1 MTRAFAKSPLKR
13 VGLCQGAVNGVQR
26 IVDLQFQKEHRAL
39 LTTLEDLK
47 TKVDETSADA
57 ERRFEESQKQ
67 SKDTENR
74 LEKLENESRD
84 LMQTNKELHDEMK
97 SLKEKME
104 KMEKLGGLMGLQTAS
119 AEPVLARSGDTEL
132 QKDRVPVG
140 TDLSGHGLDVAGLQH
155 LATPSVIV
163 SSRGSAEAPEQRM
176 STSTTQ
182 QPQPVSQSVSA
193 LSSEINT
200 SLNDRI
206 PRTPNRRQSSQAISP
221 LAHDGPMSPLLAPR
235 LSLVATT
242 PINERVP
249 PPSSKPV
256 PNATSRKAAHPPSWI
271 NISQTPD
278 QTIEAYLAQATEY
291 HKAIK
296 SRKSRFE
303 FIARFI
309 RGLWKENDRDVLLK
323 QLQKKFQSRTTKDGF
338 VEVMCGFSDV
348 GEGLLAAGL
357 IAGSGGTSGKRG
369 SHDAGMDHD
378 EVDASH
384 QKRRKTLESQS
395 SNDDEL

>member
-1 MTRAFAKSPLKR
+1 MTVAFAKSPLKR
-13 VGLCQGAVNGVQR
+13 AGLCQEAINGVQR
-26 IVDLQFQKEHRAL
+26 IVNFQFRKEHRAL
-39 LTTLEDLK
+39 LTILEDLK
-47 TKVDETSADA
+47 TKVDKTSADA

-67 SKDTENR
+67 LKDTENR

-84 LMQTNKELHDEMK
+84 LIQKNKEWEGEVRG
-97 SLKEKME
+97 LKEKME
-104 KMEKLGGLMGLQTAS
+104 RLSGLMGLQTAS

-132 QKDRVPVG
+132 QKDRVPAG
-140 TDLSGHGLDVAGLQH
+140 TDLSGQGLDVAGLQH

-182 QPQPVSQSVSA
+182 QSVSA
-193 LSSEINT
+193 LSPEINT

-221 LAHDGPMSPLLAPR
+221 LAHDGPMSPPLAPR

-242 PINERVP
+242 PINKRVP

-291 HKAIK
+291 NKAIK

-348 GEGLLAAGL
+348 GEGLLAARL

-369 SHDAGMDHD
+369 GHDAGMDHD

>member
-1 MTRAFAKSPLKR
+1 MASVSAKSPLKR
-13 VGLCQGAVNGVQR
+13 VGLSQGAVNGVQS
-26 IVDLQFQKEHRAL
+26 IVNLQFRKEHRSLFTL
-39 LTTLEDLK
+39 LEGLR
-47 TKVDETSADA
+47 TKIDKTSADA

-67 SKDTENR
+67 LKDTENR

-84 LMQTNKELHDEMK
+84 WMQRNREWEGEVK

-104 KMEKLGGLMGLQTAS
+104 RLSGLMGLQATS
-119 AEPVLARSGDTEL
+119 AEPILARRGDTEL
-132 QKDRVPVG
+132 QKNRVPAG
-140 TDLSGHGLDVAGLQH
+140 TDLSRRDVDVAGLQ
-155 LATPSVIV
+155 LLETPSVIV

-176 STSTTQ
+176 SASTAEL
-182 QPQPVSQSVSA
+182 PRVVSQSVSA
-193 LSSEINT
+193 LLPEINT
-200 SLNDRI
+200 SLNDRN

-221 LAHDGPMSPLLAPR
+221 LAHDGPMSPPPPPR
-235 LSLVATT
+235 LPLPATT
-242 PINERVP
+242 PTKKRTSP
-249 PPSSKPV
+249 FSSKPL
-256 PNATSRKAAHPPSWI
+256 PNATSRKAAHPPLWI

-278 QTIEAYLAQATEY
+278 QTIEAYLAHATEY
-291 HKAIK
+291 NKAIK

-303 FIARFI
+303 FIARVI
-309 RGLWKENDRDVLLK
+309 RGLLKENDRDVLLK

-348 GEGLLAAGL
+348 GEGLLTAGL

-369 SHDAGMDHD
+369 AHDAGMNHG

-384 QKRRKTLESQS
+384 QKRRKTLESQL